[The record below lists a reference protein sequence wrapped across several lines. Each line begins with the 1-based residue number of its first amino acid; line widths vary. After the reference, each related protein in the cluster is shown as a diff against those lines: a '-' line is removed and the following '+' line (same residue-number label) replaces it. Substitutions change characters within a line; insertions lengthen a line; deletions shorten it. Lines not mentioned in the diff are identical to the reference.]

1 MPGFNPFRGFAV
13 AENNRRYITG
23 NVINPQNFA
32 PSPHPPPLTKGIRTS
47 AERAVLASICTW
59 PPPSQHRLTTPDDEV
74 CPGTQT
80 FAYCR
85 NETTTRPLNARLPA
99 NFTLTSRRRA
109 RVCTGRERVLDA
121 INNSSVQRAPS
132 KRKFAT
138 TDWKR
143 VEGCAAGRGVVSPE
157 RFSDSQRMGMMLRR
171 ISREERRNEFC
182 SVGLAKK

>member
-1 MPGFNPFRGFAV
+1 M
-13 AENNRRYITG
+13 
-23 NVINPQNFA
+23 
-32 PSPHPPPLTKGIRTS
+32 
-47 AERAVLASICTW
+47 
-59 PPPSQHRLTTPDDEV
+59 
-74 CPGTQT
+74 
-80 FAYCR
+80 
-85 NETTTRPLNARLPA
+85 
-99 NFTLTSRRRA
+99 
-109 RVCTGRERVLDA
+109 LDA

-143 VEGCAAGRGVVSPE
+143 VEGCAAGGGVVSPE